1 MRDSLNMSAIST
13 ATALLSAAVGVSYI
27 YVDFSLNRMGASAT
41 AIGLNASMPALGW
54 LLATPLLPLALRRFD
69 PKLILLGLIAVA
81 VVSLFGF
88 PLLADQGAWLGLRF
102 LFGGSLGMVFRL
114 IEYWISAAS
123 PDHHRGRNVGI
134 YAAIFCA
141 GAALGAGGAPTV
153 GTQGW
158 APVLLMLGLLGGA
171 LAVLAV
177 QKSAPPRILAL
188 PRNPLKSFD
197 GPAFIAVAGG
207 LVFGMFEAIPYTLMP
222 VYSLRVGLSENWA
235 AGTASAF
242 LIGAVLFPVPMGL
255 LADHM
260 PKRTLLALCAGAALV
275 VPAILPATL
284 AVPEVLLLAMLVWG
298 GFAGSLYTI
307 SLAMLA
313 DHCHDADLAAANAAF
328 GTLYAAGALA
338 GPLMHGAAMDAWPAQ
353 GLMVSAGLLFAVF
366 LGMMAW
372 RPRLAR
378 SLP

>member
-1 MRDSLNMSAIST
+1 MRDSLNMIAISA

-54 LLATPLLPLALRRFD
+54 LLATPLLPMVLRRFN

-88 PLLADQGAWLGLRF
+88 PLLPDQGAWLVFRF

-141 GAALGAGGAPTV
+141 GAALGAGVTPGV

-158 APVLLMLGLLGGA
+158 APILLMLGLLGGA
-171 LAVLAV
+171 FAVLAA
-177 QKSAPPRILAL
+177 QKSAPPRIQLM
-188 PRNPLKSFD
+188 PRPLRAFG
-197 GPAFIAVAGG
+197 GPAFIAVVGG
-207 LVFGMFEAIPYTLMP
+207 LVFGMFEAVPYVLMP
-222 VYSLRVGLSENWA
+222 VYSLRAGLSEDWA
-235 AGTASAF
+235 AWTASAF
-242 LIGAVLFPVPMGL
+242 LVGAVLFPVPMGL
-255 LADHM
+255 LADRM
-260 PKRTLLALCAGAALV
+260 PKRSLLALCAGVALV
-275 VPAILPATL
+275 VPAILPTTL
-284 AVPEVLLLAMLVWG
+284 AMPEVLLLVMLAWG
-298 GFAGSLYTI
+298 GFGGSLYTI

-313 DHCHDADLAAANAAF
+313 DHCRDADLAAANVAF